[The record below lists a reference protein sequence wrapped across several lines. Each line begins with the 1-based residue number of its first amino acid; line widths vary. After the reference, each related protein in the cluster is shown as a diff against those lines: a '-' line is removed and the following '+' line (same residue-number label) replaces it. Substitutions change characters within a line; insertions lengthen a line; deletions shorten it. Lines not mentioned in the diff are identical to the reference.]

1 VTVIIG
7 NGLALAATTQK
18 RGAIKRGFNRRQLL
32 LAEKSEVAHHPATL
46 PMFNPK
52 FAQASYIGLITA
64 SSGEQPTGDRRDPR
78 LNG

>member
-1 VTVIIG
+1 LEK
-7 NGLALAATTQK
+7 GLAVAATAQN
-18 RGAIKRGFNRRQLL
+18 RGATKRGFNRRLL
-32 LAEKSEVAHHPATL
+32 LLSEKSEVVHHPATL

-64 SSGEQPTGDRRDPR
+64 PSGEQPTGDRRDPR